1 MTSSCKYSFQVVGE
15 MQAKVCARRT
25 SLITEN
31 GQACGASADSQLPF
45 RCPRCGE
52 CERFHSL
59 ASLRDHLEYGHSYY
73 HTMHEL
79 SLPTRRGHSHPE
91 RVLHVRSLSDT
102 REVTSCIERCR
113 THSVGTQA
121 AEEIQT
127 EEEEEEARKDDLK
140 FHKSSPGRDHIPFPF
155 DNPPDPGSEPE
166 AVSPEWSVCAGEVS
180 VRRRLAKVLLAAD
193 STMQRRLHRVSTEL
207 AQTDT
212 ELLCERAHSQHLA
225 QERQEVQE
233 RERALS
239 HQVDMAVMVIA
250 TLKEQLNESEYELE
264 RREQE
269 VITIQNFLEAA
280 AQHEICG
287 KVRIQ
292 RFIENLLKRI
302 ALAERLLEYYQSSP
316 SPPTYTDYMHQTA
329 ENGPHR
335 ITKSR
340 SAGYQLSQSCPQE
353 GRMHPSQL
361 GRAFP
366 KGPSERVG
374 NSGYFRPDRRD
385 EAWTQRRRSAG
396 FED

>member
-1 MTSSCKYSFQVVGE
+1 
-15 MQAKVCARRT
+15 MQQKVCARST
-25 SLITEN
+25 SLLTEN

-52 CERFHSL
+52 HERFHSL
-59 ASLRDHLEYGHSYY
+59 ASLRDHLEYSHSYY

-91 RVLHVRSLSDT
+91 RALHVRSLSDT

-127 EEEEEEARKDDLK
+127 EEEEEEEEASKDYLK
-140 FHKSSPGRDHIPFPF
+140 FHKSSPGTDHIPFPF
-155 DNPPDPGSEPE
+155 PFDDPPDPGSEPE
-166 AVSPEWSVCAGEVS
+166 VVSPEWSVCAGEVS

-239 HQVDMAVMVIA
+239 RQVDVAVMVIA

-280 AQHEICG
+280 TQHEICG

-316 SPPTYTDYMHQTA
+316 SPPTYTDYM
-329 ENGPHR
+329 
-335 ITKSR
+335 
-340 SAGYQLSQSCPQE
+340 LSQSCPQE
-353 GRMHPSQL
+353 GRTHPSQL

-366 KGPSERVG
+366 KAPSERVG
-374 NSGYFRPDRRD
+374 HSGYFRPDRRD
-385 EAWTQRRRSAG
+385 EVWNQRRRSAG